1 MDKAVDINCYMLVK
15 MKNRYV
21 NLSNLSFRNSFLFF
35 YFLSQVKVETD
46 IKLKLI
52 IHMAFK
58 SFECQPFFSCRL
70 TTKKVYT
77 SPRLS
82 SLINPGGI
90 YLFEDKINFLE
101 FGSPNSSYCKCTW
114 LPTDYSGFLSN
125 DYNRDNTFSIPIFC
139 PRHLNNGRMYLSVVV
154 KMQFFHE
161 LEVARLSVSRTYI
174 YAFDSS
180 CL

>member
-58 SFECQPFFSCRL
+58 PFECQPFFFL
-70 TTKKVYT
+70 PFNNQEGIHK
-77 SPRLS
+77 S
-82 SLINPGGI
+82 SIV
-90 YLFEDKINFLE
+90 FLNQ
-101 FGSPNSSYCKCTW
+101 P
-114 LPTDYSGFLSN
+114 
-125 DYNRDNTFSIPIFC
+125 
-139 PRHLNNGRMYLSVVV
+139 
-154 KMQFFHE
+154 
-161 LEVARLSVSRTYI
+161 RTYI
-174 YAFDSS
+174 FAWR
-180 CL
+180 